1 MKISYGEI
9 TVIPIEWSTLIGV
22 ESVRKAVEILTEVN
36 RIQNTGVTVLPPFQ
50 QIFRSLQDLNPSQ
63 VRVIIIGQDPYH
75 GINEANGYA
84 FAVNESIST
93 PPSLQNIFK
102 EVESDLKRPPLSDR
116 TLLSWVSQGVLLL
129 NSTLTVEKDTPN
141 SHYSLEWYKVTD
153 SIIKALSDNFIH
165 NVYILWGNFAK
176 NKKYLI
182 NLSNN
187 LIIESAHPSP
197 LSAHRGFLGSKPFS
211 KANNYLLRH
220 NRGEILW

>member
-1 MKISYGEI
+1 
-9 TVIPIEWSTLIGV
+9 VIPIEWSTLIGV